1 MAKALTAAGIARYK
15 PGKERREIRDGA
27 ATGLYLILQ
36 ESGQRSFALRFR
48 KPNGKPAKLTLG
60 PVDVSGVEQDG
71 TPVLGAPLTLA
82 GARALASEI
91 HRQRAQGRD
100 VIADHAASKHRRRT
114 EHDENAA
121 NGFGALARQFIAE
134 HAKPRTRRWRA
145 CARLLGLRYPT
156 DGDEPEVIKGGLCE
170 RWGTRPVRTIDGHD
184 IWAVVDETRLRGAP
198 GLPRRSDGPTDGMAR
213 AMLAAL
219 STVFTWLARRRIVA
233 TNPCIGIQRPD
244 AAPARDRVLTVNEI
258 VAFWQ
263 ACGEI
268 GEPIGQLLKLLLL
281 TGCRLNEVAAMTRA
295 ELSDDGA
302 TWTIPSS
309 RTKNKR
315 AHVVP
320 LPPLARAIIAG
331 VKPIASAASYVF
343 TTNGRS
349 AISGWSAIKKVLD
362 AAMGATSPWRLHD
375 LRRTAATGM
384 ADIGIPPHI
393 VEAALNHVSG
403 AKAGVAG
410 TYNRAAY
417 ANEKR
422 AALERWALHIERL
435 VSSGEPDKVVNLHGH
450 RQVSSQT

>member
-60 PVDVSGVEQDG
+60 PVDVSGVEQAG

-258 VAFWQ
+258 VAFWH

-268 GEPIGQLLKLLLL
+268 GEPIGQLF
-281 TGCRLNEVAAMTRA
+281 RDR
-295 ELSDDGA
+295 
-302 TWTIPSS
+302 
-309 RTKNKR
+309 
-315 AHVVP
+315 
-320 LPPLARAIIAG
+320 
-331 VKPIASAASYVF
+331 
-343 TTNGRS
+343 
-349 AISGWSAIKKVLD
+349 
-362 AAMGATSPWRLHD
+362 WRFWH
-375 LRRTAATGM
+375 
-384 ADIGIPPHI
+384 
-393 VEAALNHVSG
+393 
-403 AKAGVAG
+403 
-410 TYNRAAY
+410 
-417 ANEKR
+417 
-422 AALERWALHIERL
+422 
-435 VSSGEPDKVVNLHGH
+435 
-450 RQVSSQT
+450 